1 VHAPHQHNGM
11 EVWRLTG
18 FLTCALHCFPLSIST
33 TRLGRCPNITGAED
47 GCACATIGRCVTEE
61 GASTSLWGWIAF
73 THCKHKNTRKKT
85 RAEDQKTSTATA
97 NHDMTYPCLHVQVQE
112 AGVSQLH
119 ESLWHGKDVQ
129 PAREPVAAWH
139 GVFMFMSHRKN
150 ACTSPSL
157 PGQPTPARMP
167 DGTLGSKQFVVGAFM
182 FESQYGEND
191 CVFTQV
197 ELVPRNTHISGGS
210 LTMIY
215 AARADGKPHTTP
227 CGPHASDHWG
237 VSAHTKL
244 SC

>member
-1 VHAPHQHNGM
+1 M

-18 FLTCALHCFPLSIST
+18 FLTCALQCFPLSIST
-33 TRLGRCPNITGAED
+33 TRLGRCPNITGAAD
-47 GCACATIGRCVTEE
+47 GCACATICRCVTEE

-129 PAREPVAAWH
+129 PAREPDAAWH

-157 PGQPTPARMP
+157 AGQPTPARMP
-167 DGTLGSKQFVVGAFM
+167 DGTLGSKQFVVGA
-182 FESQYGEND
+182 S
-191 CVFTQV
+191 C
-197 ELVPRNTHISGGS
+197 LSPNTER
-210 LTMIY
+210 MM
-215 AARADGKPHTTP
+215 RASH
-227 CGPHASDHWG
+227 
-237 VSAHTKL
+237 SACK
-244 SC
+244 